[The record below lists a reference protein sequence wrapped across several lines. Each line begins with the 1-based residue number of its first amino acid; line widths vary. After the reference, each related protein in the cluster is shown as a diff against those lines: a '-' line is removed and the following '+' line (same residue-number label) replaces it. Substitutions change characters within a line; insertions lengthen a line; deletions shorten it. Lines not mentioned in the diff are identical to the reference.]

1 MNTST
6 DAPAGPALCVRG
18 LGKRFGSR
26 VAFEDVTFDVGYG
39 EVFGFLGPNGSG
51 KTTTVRTLGT
61 LIAPTEGSATVAGLP
76 LTPENGTEIRSRIAI
91 MPEAPG
97 LYLKLTAVENL
108 RCYAD
113 LYQVSDPADRV
124 SWALGAVHLSDRAG
138 DTCGALSKGMRQRV
152 ALARALLS
160 DPRVLFLDEPTS
172 GLDPSAA
179 RDVHDLI
186 RELRRGGVTVFVT
199 THRLDEA
206 EQLCDRVGILNTRLR
221 TVGRPDALREQ
232 LFARS
237 LAVTLR
243 APLPDPG
250 PVFSAM
256 PSVDGWRQ
264 AGPASYLL
272 AVADP
277 EEIAPAVIRSLVAAG
292 ADITSFGESRHSLK
306 DVYLELLEKEASSS

>member
-1 MNTST
+1 MSAQLTAT
-6 DAPAGPALCVRG
+6 DTAALSVRG

-97 LYLKLTAVENL
+97 LYLKLTVAENL
-108 RCYAD
+108 RCFAD

-124 SWALGAVHLSDRAG
+124 CWALGAMHLSDRAG
-138 DTCGALSKGMRQRV
+138 DACGALSKGLRQRV

-172 GLDPSAA
+172 GL
-179 RDVHDLI
+179 
-186 RELRRGGVTVFVT
+186 
-199 THRLDEA
+199 
-206 EQLCDRVGILNTRLR
+206 
-221 TVGRPDALREQ
+221 
-232 LFARS
+232 
-237 LAVTLR
+237 
-243 APLPDPG
+243 
-250 PVFSAM
+250 
-256 PSVDGWRQ
+256 
-264 AGPASYLL
+264 
-272 AVADP
+272 
-277 EEIAPAVIRSLVAAG
+277 
-292 ADITSFGESRHSLK
+292 
-306 DVYLELLEKEASSS
+306 